1 MQRQRAGTVCS
12 VLVEGSPCYPSMRET
27 NQSTNMSDPN
37 EIMAAPV
44 ADQTVEQ
51 AVTQV
56 MPINEDTLLVLRL
69 FDHMDASAPLMRL
82 VIAATIIGVS
92 LLLLLLTRVYIS
104 RRLKRMEA
112 APEERYRALRWQAQD
127 LLSAAD
133 MKNLWMSVW
142 TWLGRLLSLLF
153 ILSAINGLLL
163 TSGWTLRLAAS
174 MITSFLDAL
183 VYVWTGFVSYL
194 PNLVTIVL
202 ILVVARFVIRT
213 LGLIFEGIRTRRIYL
228 KNFYPEWADT
238 SFGLVKLLIYAL
250 TAVIIF
256 PYLPGS
262 SSPAFQG
269 ISIFVGVLVSLGS
282 TTAVSNVIAGTVL
295 TYTRAF
301 SVGDQVEVGGTRGR
315 VVERSTF
322 VTRIQTLKN
331 VIVSI
336 PNSMVLTNNII
347 NYSKNMGQK
356 GLLVHTS
363 VTIGYDVPWQT
374 VNQLLIAAAQKT
386 DHIAETPAPFVLQ
399 TSLDDN
405 YVSYE
410 INGWTRSPE
419 ELPAIYSMLH
429 ANILDEFH
437 GHQVEITSPH
447 YRSVRD
453 GNASTVAEVMPRE
466 APAEAAEAANKPV

>member
-1 MQRQRAGTVCS
+1 MPARQLAAMLALPDTS
-12 VLVEGSPCYPSMRET
+12 
-27 NQSTNMSDPN
+27 QSRTMPDPN
-37 EIMAAPV
+37 QVTEPAPV
-44 ADQTVEQ
+44 AEPSVEQ
-51 AVTQV
+51 AIAEV
-56 MPINEDTLLVLRL
+56 MPINEDTLFILQLFDQMDATAPLLRL
-69 FDHMDASAPLMRL
+69 T
-82 VIAATIIGVS
+82 IAAVIIGVS
-92 LLLLLLTRVYIS
+92 LLLLLLTRFYVK
-104 RRLKRMEA
+104 RRLKRMEET
-112 APEERYRALRWQAQD
+112 PEERYKALRLQAQD
-127 LLSAAD
+127 LLSSAD
-133 MKNLWMSVW
+133 MKNLWMGVW
-142 TWLGRLLSLLF
+142 TWVGRLLSLLF

-163 TSGWTLRLAAS
+163 TSGWTLRLAAG
-174 MITSFLDAL
+174 MINAFVDAV
-183 VYVWTGFVSYL
+183 VYLWQGFVQYL
-194 PNLVTIVL
+194 PNLVTIIV
-202 ILVVARFVIRT
+202 IIIVARFMIRT
-213 LGLIFEGIRTRRIYL
+213 LGLIFDGIRTRRIYL

-238 SFGLVKLLIYAL
+238 SFGIIKLLVYAL

-282 TTAVSNVIAGTVL
+282 TTAVANVIAGIVL

-301 SVGDQVEVGGTRGR
+301 SVGDQVEVADTRGR

-347 NYSKNMGQK
+347 NYSKNMGQR

-374 VNQLLIAAAQKT
+374 VNALLIAAAIKT
-386 DHIAETPAPFVLQ
+386 EHIAETPEPFVLQ

-410 INGWTRSPE
+410 INGWTRTPE
-419 ELPAIYSMLH
+419 ELPRIYSNLH

-447 YRSVRD
+447 YRAVRD
-453 GNASTVAEVMPRE
+453 GNSSTIADIPTTKTVDS
-466 APAEAAEAANKPV
+466 

>member
-1 MQRQRAGTVCS
+1 MPARQLAAMLALPDTS
-12 VLVEGSPCYPSMRET
+12 
-27 NQSTNMSDPN
+27 QSRTMPDPN
-37 EIMAAPV
+37 QVTEPAPV
-44 ADQTVEQ
+44 AEPSVEQ
-51 AVTQV
+51 AIAEV
-56 MPINEDTLLVLRL
+56 MPINEDTLFILQLFDQMDATAPLLRL
-69 FDHMDASAPLMRL
+69 T
-82 VIAATIIGVS
+82 IAAVIIGVS
-92 LLLLLLTRVYIS
+92 LLLLLLTRFYVK
-104 RRLKRMEA
+104 RRLKRMEET
-112 APEERYRALRWQAQD
+112 PEERYKALRLQAQD
-127 LLSAAD
+127 LLSSAD
-133 MKNLWMSVW
+133 MKNLWMGVW
-142 TWLGRLLSLLF
+142 TWVGRLLSLLF

-163 TSGWTLRLAAS
+163 TSGWTLRLAAG
-174 MITSFLDAL
+174 MINAFVDAV
-183 VYVWTGFVSYL
+183 VYIWHGFVQYL
-194 PNLVTIVL
+194 PNLVTIIV
-202 ILVVARFVIRT
+202 IIIVARFMIRT
-213 LGLIFEGIRTRRIYL
+213 LGLIFDGIRTRRIYL

-238 SFGLVKLLIYAL
+238 SFGIIKLLVYAL

-282 TTAVSNVIAGTVL
+282 TTAVANVIAGIVL

-301 SVGDQVEVGGTRGR
+301 SVGDQVEVADTRGR

-347 NYSKNMGQK
+347 NYSKNMGQR

-374 VNQLLIAAAQKT
+374 VNALLIAAAIKT
-386 DHIAETPAPFVLQ
+386 EHIAETPEPFVLQ

-410 INGWTRSPE
+410 INGWTRTPE
-419 ELPAIYSMLH
+419 ELPRIYSNLH

-447 YRSVRD
+447 YRAVRD
-453 GNASTVAEVMPRE
+453 GNASTVADVLPRE
-466 APAEAAEAANKPV
+466 APDTEEKPA